1 MATKRRRSDS
11 QLPAGKK
18 RQCGDLRKF
27 FRCEDS
33 LSHKDSS
40 ATVTSRLPSYSENV
54 AESDDERR
62 DDARSADH
70 TISR

>member
-1 MATKRRRSDS
+1 MIFGSFSDV
-11 QLPAGKK
+11 KT
-18 RQCGDLRKF
+18 
-27 FRCEDS
+27 

-62 DDARSADH
+62 DDAGSADH